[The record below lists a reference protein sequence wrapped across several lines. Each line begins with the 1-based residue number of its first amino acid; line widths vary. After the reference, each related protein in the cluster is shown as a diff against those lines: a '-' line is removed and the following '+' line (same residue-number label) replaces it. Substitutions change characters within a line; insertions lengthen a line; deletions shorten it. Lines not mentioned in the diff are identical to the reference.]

1 MLDYPVYEYGI
12 FDPVLEFYNN
22 QGGWEPS
29 RNRVV
34 VSARQ
39 ASKAGGIDS
48 LESIKTFLLW
58 AWLKYYCMLVM

>member
-1 MLDYPVYEYGI
+1 MVDYPVNEYGI

-39 ASKAGGIDS
+39 AS
-48 LESIKTFLLW
+48 
-58 AWLKYYCMLVM
+58 